1 MMYENNFYKTFDGT
15 LDVEFLFVD
24 TGPDNGWRA
33 YIISDINY
41 KRVAR
46 NRSDSCSDIH
56 RLTENDSSRLEK
68 IRRFIRSTR
77 EGYSQDKPIHYICWT
92 EKIYDLAKMR
102 NVAKAWCEIT
112 AYYIKN
118 GGSFERIQATLK
130 SRGLI

>member
-1 MMYENNFYKTFDGT
+1 MMYEDNFYKTFDGT

-68 IRRFIRSTR
+68 IRRFIQSTR
-77 EGYSQDKPIHYICWT
+77 EGYPQNKPIHYICWT